1 MEYSFDAA
9 QGEGGSAD
17 ANDLQVRE
25 SEEHLIA
32 SHAFRRYLPVKP
44 QTVASAN
51 FAALKET
58 FR

>member
-32 SHAFRRYLPVKP
+32 SHAFLLVLLPP
-44 QTVASAN
+44 LPTC
-51 FAALKET
+51 
-58 FR
+58 